1 MKRKVSFWVCALL
14 IGGLLGSVPIYAEMD
29 LEFVGEWY
37 VEGSPA
43 WVAVHDPS
51 GEVFVNINHNWRVV
65 KYSAN
70 GDVLLEF
77 GREGEIP
84 VGIAVDQEGN
94 SVVAVNINH
103 NWRVVKYSP
112 DGEVLGEWEGEGE
125 PRGIALDPEGNSV
138 VAVNINHNYRV
149 VKYSPDGEVLA
160 EWEGEGEPTAIA
172 VDAEGNSVVAVNI
185 NHNWRL
191 VKYSA
196 DGELI
201 TSWHVV
207 AGVIETS
214 GITVGPG
221 GEVFVTIN
229 SNHRVV
235 AYSAEGGPLGEFGS
249 QGSAPGQ
256 FLYPQG
262 IAMTS
267 AGLIYIADS
276 GNNRIQAI
284 LWDVWEEDPPDSAP

>member
-1 MKRKVSFWVCALL
+1 MKRKVSCWVCALL
-14 IGGLLGSVPIYAEMD
+14 IGGLLGSVPIYAQMD
-29 LEFVGEWY
+29 LEFVAEWY

-51 GEVFVNINHNWRVV
+51 GEVFVNINNNYHIV

-94 SVVAVNINH
+94 CVVAVNINNNYRVVKYSLDGEVFAEWEGDGEPRGIAIEPAGYSVVAVNIN
-103 NWRVVKYSP
+103 N
-112 DGEVLGEWEGEGE
+112 
-125 PRGIALDPEGNSV
+125 
-138 VAVNINHNYRV
+138 NYRV
-149 VKYSPDGEVLA
+149 VKYSPYGELLA
-160 EWEGEGEPTAIA
+160 SWNGEGEPTAIA

-185 NHNWRL
+185 NNNWRV
-191 VKYSA
+191 VKYSV

-201 TSWHVV
+201 TSWQVV
-207 AGVIETS
+207 AGVIETN

-221 GEVFVTIN
+221 GEVFVTITN
-229 SNHRVV
+229 SHRVV
-235 AYSAEGGPLGEFGS
+235 AYSAEGEFLGEFGD

-262 IAMTS
+262 IDMAS
-267 AGLIYIADS
+267 DGLIYIADS
-276 GNNRIQAI
+276 GNNRIQVI
-284 LWDVWEEDPPDSAP
+284 QWYPR